1 MNLDYINLVK
11 LIYLINAKMNGW
23 LVGIEDKDTFYLIKE
38 KIDNY
43 NFKEEVDKIVINEI
57 NL

>member
-1 MNLDYINLVK
+1 MKLDYINLVK

-23 LVGIEDKDTFYLIKE
+23 LVGIKNEKTFYLIKD
-38 KIDNY
+38 KIDTY
-43 NFKEEVDKIVINEI
+43 NFEDEINKISVNEI

>member
-1 MNLDYINLVK
+1 MKLDYINLVK

-23 LVGIEDKDTFYLIKE
+23 LVGIKDEKTFYLIKE
-38 KIDNY
+38 NIENY
-43 NFKEEVDKIVINEI
+43 NFKEEMDKISISEL

>member
-1 MNLDYINLVK
+1 MKLDYINLVK

-23 LVGIEDKDTFYLIKE
+23 LVGIKNEKTFYLIKD
-38 KIDNY
+38 KIDTY
-43 NFKEEVDKIVINEI
+43 NFEDEINKISINEI

>member
-1 MNLDYINLVK
+1 MKLDYIIFVK
-11 LIYLINAKMNGW
+11 LIYLIKAKMNGW
-23 LVGIEDKDTFYLIKE
+23 LVGVKNEKTFYLIKD

-43 NFKEEVDKIVINEI
+43 NFEEEINKISINEI

>member
-1 MNLDYINLVK
+1 MKLDYINLVK

-23 LVGIEDKDTFYLIKE
+23 LVGIKNEKTFYLIKD
-38 KIDNY
+38 KMDNY
-43 NFKEEVDKIVINEI
+43 NFKNEIEKISINEI